1 MNNNLQE
8 VENIASEISR
18 NETNENYLK
27 EIIDLNMLKEIT
39 KDEET
44 FDYLKMKSFELF
56 EVQKRSSIEMGK
68 ILDSVFE
75 KLNGQGSKKEGLYD
89 KWVKAN
95 GISKN
100 TALRLRR
107 RYELFKSI
115 NSENRNIIGYL
126 PQNLIDKIYSSE
138 KRNDYIDNINLG
150 ISIDDIKELLKDEVI
165 DVSAEPLEIT
175 EKEEFN
181 YELPYFTSD
190 FKTKAETLDEKK
202 KKKLQE
208 YIKKIEELLK

>member
-1 MNNNLQE
+1 
-8 VENIASEISR
+8 
-18 NETNENYLK
+18 
-27 EIIDLNMLKEIT
+27 
-39 KDEET
+39 
-44 FDYLKMKSFELF
+44 
-56 EVQKRSSIEMGK
+56 MGK